1 MKVVRFVRFTC
12 VIIYTEE
19 SVDVPQTCTFIEV
32 ISNFLSPVRGLC
44 RESEPPLRPAPPF
57 TKLLKIFRE
66 GHSEWGAFCVEKQ
79 KRVVLN

>member
-32 ISNFLSPVRGLC
+32 TSNFLSPVRGYAG
-44 RESEPPLRPAPPF
+44 RERA
-57 TKLLKIFRE
+57 TAKIC
-66 GHSEWGAFCVEKQ
+66 STIYKTP
-79 KRVVLN
+79 